1 MNGWA
6 EAAAL
11 SVRFSIH
18 CSFAHSFS
26 VTVKLGFSC
35 RSDKGFAGGSGNANL
50 EFCASFF
57 FIISFFGP
65 KFRSEWLIF
74 LWNLPS
80 LIFIVND
87 HVLTTCY
94 EFKFNFDA

>member
-26 VTVKLGFSC
+26 VTVEARFQLQIRQGQPRECQPRALRF
-35 RSDKGFAGGSGNANL
+35 
-50 EFCASFF
+50 FF

-87 HVLTTCY
+87 HVLTTRY